1 MSRVA
6 RGRVFV
12 DRGIGV
18 ESTSPAPLAHQPR
31 RFVRREFLVK
41 LDGIFEEL
49 RRIPQTSY
57 VFTIS
62 VAALT
67 ALSPWLI
74 AIRSG
79 IGSPPSVGWHPLG

>member
-1 MSRVA
+1 V
-6 RGRVFV
+6 
-12 DRGIGV
+12 
-18 ESTSPAPLAHQPR
+18 LNQR
-31 RFVRREFLVK
+31 RLLRLRISQGGLYGENFLVK

-79 IGSPPSVGWHPLG
+79 IGSPPSVGWHPLR